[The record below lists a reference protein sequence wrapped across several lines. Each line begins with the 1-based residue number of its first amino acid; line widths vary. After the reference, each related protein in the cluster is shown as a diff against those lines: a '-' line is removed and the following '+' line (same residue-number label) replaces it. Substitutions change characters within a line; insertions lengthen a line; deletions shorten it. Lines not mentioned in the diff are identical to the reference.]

1 MNVKKK
7 LIKLWPTYL
16 GEFHN
21 PEHNIIKNDLL
32 NYFDEYIKRKP
43 NSRKGGE
50 NYKLYESAYDLH
62 SEGNEHF
69 KKLLT
74 FISRAILSMSDE
86 ANKNEI
92 QNLKKPSFQVTIK
105 DSWFIKY
112 EEGGFVFPH
121 SHPSC
126 SWCCV
131 YYVQL
136 GKDADYRNGGTYFQ
150 KTLPPRN
157 INDFGSLYNKGAAI
171 SVKPEEGKLVVWP
184 NFITHGSYPYTGK
197 KNRVIVSANTT
208 VSLFENNKPV
218 PSN

>member
-1 MNVKKK
+1 MNVKRK
-7 LIKLWPTYL
+7 LNKLWPVYL
-16 GEFHN
+16 GEFYN
-21 PEHNIIKNDLL
+21 PEHNAIKNDLL
-32 NYFDEYIKRKP
+32 NYFDEYIKKNP
-43 NSRKGGE
+43 NSRKSGE
-50 NYKLYESAYDLH
+50 NYKLYESAYNLH

-69 KKLLT
+69 RKLLT
-74 FISRAILSMSDE
+74 FISNAVLAMSNE
-86 ANKNEI
+86 ANRNEI
-92 QNLKKPSFQVTIK
+92 ENLEKPKFQVTIK

-112 EEGGFVFPH
+112 EKGGFVFPH

-184 NFITHGSYPYTGK
+184 NFINHGSYPYTGK

-208 VSLFENNKPV
+208 VSLLENNKPV
-218 PSN
+218 LSK